1 MITYYVSFLKGS
13 DTNPGTEK
21 NPFKTMKRV
30 EDLAEAETTR
40 TNRSRERLH

>member
-30 EDLAEAETTR
+30 EDVAETTR